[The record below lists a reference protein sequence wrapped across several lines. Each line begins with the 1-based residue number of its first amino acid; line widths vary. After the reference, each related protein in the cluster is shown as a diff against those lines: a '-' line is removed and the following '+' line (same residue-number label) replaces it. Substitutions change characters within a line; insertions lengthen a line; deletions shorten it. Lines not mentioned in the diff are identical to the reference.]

1 MKKFNYTVDLAKL
14 KLNQAE
20 VDFANKDN
28 QKSMFENMLNA
39 GLSSK
44 YPSGLIGSVGRILA
58 RIYNKLD
65 ESSNGLLLLEESEF
79 DLIKS
84 TFCDDNVRFDPAQF
98 RIICLYQFNIDKVEK
113 VDEQTISKG

>member
-1 MKKFNYTVDLAKL
+1 MKIFNYTVDLGKL
-14 KLNQAE
+14 KLNQVE
-20 VDFANKDN
+20 VEFANKDN

-44 YPSGLIGSVGRILA
+44 YPSGLIGSIGRILS

-65 ESSNGLLLLEESEF
+65 QSNDGLLLLEESEF
-79 DLIKS
+79 DLIKT

-98 RIICLYQFNIDKVEK
+98 RIICLYQFKIESAGN
-113 VDEQTISKG
+113 VDEQAIPKG